1 MDSITIILQLK
12 DLHVIDGQQTG
23 FIVQAITESG
33 ASISYQWQKSTTPN
47 IWKNVGINSNI
58 LGFVASIGLNG
69 SKYRVIL
76 TSGSRSTGLTVLE
89 SVNVTLYVSP
99 KPSHTPTPTMTPTP
113 TSTPTKPR
121 IYIPGVKDLVL
132 DQAAN
137 RLYASG
143 GDSIKVI
150 NTTNNQ
156 IISSFNVSYPINIW
170 KILSSESNLYVSDT
184 INNQILQI
192 SKSSGYVE
200 KTTNIDAYPMDM
212 KLADETLYALCTSHR
227 ENSLKKVQNGQII
240 QSMTLSENSMDRFVK
255 LIVNQNN
262 NKAYVLDASS
272 ESIIVVNLRYMIV
285 EKTINL
291 PKHSK
296 PESMEIDASSNLIY
310 IPIKYSGFYEILILN
325 TNNNSIL
332 GSRITVPY
340 NQSGKQA
347 NILNFFISP
356 TRNNL
361 YATDAY
367 QSWPLLIMNTNTQ
380 VFISSIQK
388 LSGGCSSMAYDA
400 ILNKLYVA
408 NGSSGIDIVQL

>member
-184 INNQILQI
+184 INNQILQR

>member
-113 TSTPTKPR
+113 TATPTKPR

-156 IISSFNVSYPINIW
+156 IISSFNISYPTNIRG
-170 KILSSESNLYVSDT
+170 ILGSESNLYVSDT

>member
-33 ASISYQWQKSTTPN
+33 ASISHQWQKSTTPN

-89 SVNVTLYVSP
+89 SGNVTLYVSP

-113 TSTPTKPR
+113 TATPTKPR

-132 DQAAN
+132 DQASN

-143 GDSIKVI
+143 GDSIKII

-170 KILSSESNLYVSDT
+170 KILNSESNLYVSDT

-200 KTTNIDAYPMDM
+200 KTTNINAYPMDM
-212 KLADETLYALCTSHR
+212 KLADEKLYVLCTSNR

-240 QSMTLSENSMDRFVK
+240 QSITLSEYSMDRFVK
-255 LIVNQNN
+255 LIVNKNN

-272 ESIIVVNLRYMIV
+272 ESIIVVDLRYMII

-296 PESMEIDASSNLIY
+296 PESMEIDISSNLIY
-310 IPIKYSGFYEILILN
+310 IPIKYSGFYEILTLN
-325 TNNNSIL
+325 INNNSIS
-332 GSRITVPY
+332 GPRITVPY
-340 NQSGKQA
+340 DQNGKQA

-400 ILNKLYVA
+400 MLNKLYVA